1 MTYRINGSR
10 SAKRSRTGIVLA
22 LILAFFVVIGG
33 ALYGFVNRGPMTAA
47 NIERITP
54 ATTVGQGATRFTP
67 ANPTPPP
74 ARQ

>member
-1 MTYRINGSR
+1 MSYRNNGSR
-10 SAKRSRTGIVLA
+10 WAKRRRTASVLA

-33 ALYGFVNRGPMTAA
+33 ALYGFVNRGPVTAT
-47 NIERITP
+47 NMERVTP
-54 ATTVGQGATRFTP
+54 ATTVGQGASRFTP